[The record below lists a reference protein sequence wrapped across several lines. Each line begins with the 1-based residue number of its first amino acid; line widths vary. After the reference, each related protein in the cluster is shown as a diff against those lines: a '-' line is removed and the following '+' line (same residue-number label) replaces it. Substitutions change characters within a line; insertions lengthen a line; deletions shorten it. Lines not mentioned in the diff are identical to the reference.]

1 MKDKKI
7 RKTILYYIGQYK
19 KLFSIL
25 FLCVVAT
32 TFSGSL
38 YPYIFGLLIDKVF
51 TQKDFSMLARIVLLY
66 VAIFVINQC
75 LHFILNLSWAKLMV
89 KYIYRIREDMFRV
102 LQRLPSKDLADKHS
116 GDIIQR
122 INWDS
127 EQFLLFVHKNVFYL
141 IAAILE
147 FGIALGMIFFF
158 NWITGIL
165 ILLVTP
171 IVVYTSRYFSK
182 QMGRYYDRKTRLN
195 GERNAWIFEV
205 LEHIHELKLLQAQK
219 TISKSYSEQ
228 NEEIFDNKLD
238 IAKKE
243 NKIDQINKGIL
254 LASQLAIYA
263 IAILLIWKNQITI
276 GSIIS
281 ILGYYE
287 ICISSFNSINKKVVA
302 LRDNQSSILRCI
314 EVLEKSSEEYNSN
327 GLQHDIIDST
337 ICFENVSF
345 SYNENNSILKNVDLK
360 INGNET
366 LGIVGLSGC
375 GKSTL
380 ASLINKLYVPN
391 EGKITIDDIDI
402 NDYQLQYLREQIGVV
417 YQDNSFFKGSV
428 RFNLIFSED
437 KSQDEELLRI
447 IDKVGLRSVINELP
461 NGLDTIIMDG
471 NIDLSG
477 GQRQRLS
484 IVRAY
489 VKKPKIIIFD
499 EATSA
504 LDSKSE
510 EIVLKTWTDLFKNS
524 TKVVIAHRLSTIIN
538 ADRIAMLNNGG
549 VEMVGT
555 HEELMKNCVS
565 YKKLFS
571 EQAQLESY
579 V

>member
-1 MKDKKI
+1 MKGKKI

-25 FLCVVAT
+25 FLCVVVT

-66 VAIFVINQC
+66 VAVFGINQC
-75 LHFILNLSWAKLMV
+75 LHFILHLSWAKLMV

-116 GDIIQR
+116 GDFIQR
-122 INWDS
+122 INSDS

-158 NWITGIL
+158 NWMTGIL
-165 ILLVTP
+165 VLVVTP
-171 IVVYTSRYFSK
+171 IIVYTSSYFSK
-182 QMGRYYDRKTRLN
+182 QMGKYYDSKTRLN
-195 GERNAWIFEV
+195 GERNAWIFEA
-205 LEHIHELKLLQAQK
+205 LDHIHELKLLQAQK

-228 NEEIFDNKLD
+228 NEKVFDNKLD
-238 IAKKE
+238 IARKE
-243 NKIDQINKGIL
+243 NKIDQMNKGIL
-254 LASQLAIYA
+254 LVSQLAIYG
-263 IAILLIWKNQITI
+263 IAVLLIWNDQITI
-276 GSIIS
+276 GSIVS

-287 ICISSFNSINKKVVA
+287 VCISSFNRINKKIVA
-302 LRDNQSSILRCI
+302 FRDNQSSIVRCI
-314 EVLEKSSEEYNSN
+314 EVLEKASEEYNQN
-327 GLQHDIIDST
+327 GLQHDISDAT

-345 SYNENNSILKNVDLK
+345 SYNEDNSILKNVDLK
-360 INGNET
+360 INKNET
-366 LGIVGLSGC
+366 VGIVGLSGC

-380 ASLINKLYVPN
+380 VSLINKLYVPD
-391 EGKITIDDIDI
+391 EGKITIDNMDI
-402 NDYQLQYLREQIGVV
+402 NDYQLQHLRNQIGVV
-417 YQDNSFFKGSV
+417 YQENSFFKGSI

-437 KSQDEELLRI
+437 KSRDEELLRI
-447 IDKVGLRSVINELP
+447 IDEVGLGSVIAELP

-477 GQRQRLS
+477 GQKQRLS

-489 VKKPKIIIFD
+489 IKKPKIIIFD

-510 EIVLKTWTDLFKNS
+510 ETVLKTWTDLFKDS
-524 TKVVIAHRLSTIIN
+524 TKIVIAHRLSTIIN
-538 ADRIAMLNNGG
+538 ADRIVMLTDHGA
-549 VEMVGT
+549 EMIGT
-555 HEELMKNCVS
+555 HEELMKNCMS
-565 YKKLFS
+565 YKELFS
-571 EQAQLESY
+571 EQAQLVS
-579 V
+579 